1 MRREMPTVGKI
12 KTLELSQLKK
22 KKNKN
27 FFKAYLT
34 YHII

>member
-22 KKNKN
+22 KRIKN
-27 FFKAYLT
+27 FLKP
-34 YHII
+34 I